1 MSLFRNFIGMVA
13 VVTGVTSAAPAF
25 APSAAPVDAA
35 GLKKQVAARKGKVVV
50 VNFWATWCGPCVKEF
65 PDLVKLQKNYQAKGV
80 ELVTISC
87 DEPSDLKK
95 VNRFLAKQGITKNAF
110 LNKQGVDIE
119 GYLKYLDPQAKD
131 AGIPR
136 TYIFNRSGKLV
147 KGMTG
152 EHSYA
157 AFENAVKPHLGKK

>member
-1 MSLFRNFIGMVA
+1 MSLLRNLIAAAA
-13 VVTGVTSAAPAF
+13 VVTGVTAAAPAF
-25 APSAAPVDAA
+25 APAAAPVDAA
-35 GLKKQVAARKGKVVV
+35 GLKKQIAARKGKVVV

-65 PDLVKLQKNYQAKGV
+65 PDLVKLQKSYQAKGV
-80 ELVTISC
+80 ELITISC
-87 DEPSDLKK
+87 DESTDLPK
-95 VNRFLAKQGITKNAF
+95 VNKFLAKQGITKNAF

-119 GYLKYLDPQAKD
+119 GYLKYLDPKASD

-157 AFENAVKPHLGKK
+157 EFEGAVKPHLAKK